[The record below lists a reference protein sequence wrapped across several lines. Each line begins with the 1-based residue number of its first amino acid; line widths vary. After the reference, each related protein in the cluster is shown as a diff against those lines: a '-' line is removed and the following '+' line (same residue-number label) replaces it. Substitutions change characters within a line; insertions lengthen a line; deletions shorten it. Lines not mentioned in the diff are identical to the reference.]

1 MPITWTLTVGESFVQ
16 WVTGDDLFTITCCN
30 FTNHTCC
37 FSQARQT
44 ASQIHHNNTHTI
56 TLNWMR
62 HTCSALG
69 PWLNAERRV
78 MSSNQAQIHLFI
90 SIMIAQ
96 TNHTGSTHTEARLSP
111 ACWREEVLIGT
122 GDRSGASRS
131 ATYTHHLTTKTHR
144 HMTINT
150 QLYCSQIS
158 TLFLLKSFQKNTNV
172 LLVLVISLYI

>member
-1 MPITWTLTVGESFVQ
+1 MTLHGLNTSIHPALMPITWTLTVGESFVQ

-56 TLNWMR
+56 TLNRMR

-131 ATYTHHLTTKTHR
+131 ATYTHHLTTKHTQTHDNK
-144 HMTINT
+144 HSAI
-150 QLYCSQIS
+150 L
-158 TLFLLKSFQKNTNV
+158 
-172 LLVLVISLYI
+172 